1 MILLLKYAVKG
12 HEHRICE
19 DGGDDLLQVNSHPS
33 GKNIVKQEQ
42 KRKFMSDYKAQQDLI
57 KSENSV

>member
-42 KRKFMSDYKAQQDLI
+42 KRKFMSDYKA
-57 KSENSV
+57 